1 MPRVAEWSKAYKTFV
16 RLENTIV
23 GSWQREGLK
32 CFFGSEPLPCPIL
45 VPIFLPET
53 LSIYVQSR
61 NAASIFCSNI
71 QIYYKHSNIRKVKT
85 ALHITKK
92 KQKNL
97 MPTAVL
103 HSKHILWQTLLAV
116 TDE

>member
-1 MPRVAEWSKAYKTFV
+1 YKTFV

-23 GSWQREGLK
+23 GSWQCEGLK
-32 CFFGSEPLPCPIL
+32 CFFGCEPRPCPIL

-61 NAASIFCSNI
+61 NAASIFLFKYTNI
-71 QIYYKHSNIRKVKT
+71 LQALKHQKGEDCF
-85 ALHITKK
+85 AHHKK
-92 KQKNL
+92 KKKKKNL

-116 TDE
+116 TD